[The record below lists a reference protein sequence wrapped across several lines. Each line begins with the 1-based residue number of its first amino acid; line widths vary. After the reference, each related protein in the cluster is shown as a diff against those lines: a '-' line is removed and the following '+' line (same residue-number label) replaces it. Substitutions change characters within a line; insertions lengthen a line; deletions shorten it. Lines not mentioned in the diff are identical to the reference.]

1 MMELG
6 GAAGAADEGRLF
18 TLEEANAL
26 VPRVRALFESIHERM
41 ERLGELQQQ
50 LEGFRTRKRQGEHDG
65 SEAKLVTETLGTAGR
80 LSEEIRHLIGEV
92 QSIGCEVKDLGQ
104 GLVDFRAERED
115 RVVYLCWKLG
125 EDEIRFWHEL
135 DTGFAGRQP
144 L

>member
-1 MMELG
+1 MEMS
-6 GAAGAADEGRLF
+6 GAAGSQDPARLF

-26 VPRVRALFESIHERM
+26 VPRVRELFESIHERM

-50 LEGFRTRKRQGEHDG
+50 LESFRSRKRQGEHG
-65 SEAKLVTETLGTAGR
+65 EGEGKLVADSLGRASTL
-80 LSEEIRHLIGEV
+80 SDEIRSLILEI

-125 EDEIRFWHEL
+125 EDQIRFWHEL
-135 DTGFAGRQP
+135 DTGFSGRQP

>member
-1 MMELG
+1 MELG
-6 GAAGAADEGRLF
+6 GASAAEGEERLF
-18 TLEEANAL
+18 TLQEANAL
-26 VPRVRALFESIHERM
+26 VPRVRELFESIHSRM

-50 LEGFRTRKRQGEHDG
+50 LEEFRTRKRQGEHAG
-65 SEAKLVTETLGTAGR
+65 GEAKLVTETLGTAGK
-80 LSEEIRHLIGEV
+80 LSDEIRDLVGEV

-104 GLVDFRAERED
+104 GLVDFRARRDD